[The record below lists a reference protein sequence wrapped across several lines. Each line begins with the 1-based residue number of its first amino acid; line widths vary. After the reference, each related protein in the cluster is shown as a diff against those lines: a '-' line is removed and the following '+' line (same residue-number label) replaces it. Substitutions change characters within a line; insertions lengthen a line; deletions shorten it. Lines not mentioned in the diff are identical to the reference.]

1 MARVLL
7 GTDPGPPLTRGLLR
21 IYLESAGHQVQE
33 LGDGEAVLVEAAT
46 GAPPD
51 VLVLDTALPSL
62 DGFQVLARL
71 HAQAATP
78 RVPIL
83 VISTIPAQLGQR
95 LVESMGAAVY
105 LHKPFTYEA
114 LRLALEDVLA
124 PDDHTA
130 NGAAPLSGHVAAAE
144 AASPSGD
151 GGDSAALPAQDDAA
165 TEKPPRPLRGPTKP
179 PRGPARERPAG

>member
-1 MARVLL
+1 MAKVLL

-33 LGDGEAVLVEAAT
+33 LCDGEELLAEAAA

-51 VLVLDTALPSL
+51 ALVLDTALPSL

-71 HAQAATP
+71 QAQAATP

-83 VISTIPAQLGQR
+83 VISTIPAQLGRR

-105 LHKPFTYEA
+105 LRKPFAFETLRVA
-114 LRLALEDVLA
+114 LDEVLA
-124 PDDHTA
+124 PPGA
-130 NGAAPLSGHVAAAE
+130 SGAADE
-144 AASPSGD
+144 
-151 GGDSAALPAQDDAA
+151 PA
-165 TEKPPRPLRGPTKP
+165 
-179 PRGPARERPAG
+179 